1 MKSLVIA
8 LSIFA
13 AVPAF
18 ATSKEFRL
26 SNSECITARLQ
37 QGYFLDQA
45 KVLCTKSTTATCN
58 VSAIMAETGY
68 DYSRAASLCP
78 RASGG
83 SNAAMNECV
92 SQGYNYS
99 TCAQMNH

>member
-13 AVPAF
+13 AAPAF
-18 ATSKEFRL
+18 ASSVNACITSK
-26 SNSECITARLQ
+26 LQ

-78 RASGG
+78 RSYK
-83 SNAAMNECV
+83 SNAAINECV
-92 SQGYNYS
+92 AQGYNYS
-99 TCAQMNH
+99 TCAQLNH

>member
-8 LSIFA
+8 LSFVA
-13 AVPAF
+13 AAPAF
-18 ATSKEFRL
+18 AS
-26 SNSECITARLQ
+26 SSCITSYLQ

-45 KVLCTKSTTATCN
+45 KALCTKSTTSTCN
-58 VSAIMAETGY
+58 VSAIMAKTGY

-83 SNAAMNECV
+83 SNAAINECV
-92 SQGYNYS
+92 AQGYNYS
-99 TCAQMNH
+99 TCAQLAQ

>member
-8 LSIFA
+8 LSVFA
-13 AVPAF
+13 AAPAF
-18 ATSKEFRL
+18 ATST
-26 SNSECITARLQ
+26 NACITSYLQ

-45 KVLCTKSTTATCN
+45 KALCTKSTTATCN
-58 VSAIMAETGY
+58 VGAIMAKTGY

-83 SNAAMNECV
+83 SNAAINECV
-92 SQGYNYS
+92 AQGYNYS
-99 TCAQMNH
+99 TCAQLAH

>member
-8 LSIFA
+8 LSVFA
-13 AVPAF
+13 AAPAF
-18 ATSKEFRL
+18 A
-26 SNSECITARLQ
+26 SNSSCISSLLQ

-78 RASGG
+78 RSYK
-83 SNAAMNECV
+83 SNAAINECV
-92 SQGYNYS
+92 AQGYNYS
-99 TCAQMNH
+99 TCAQLNH